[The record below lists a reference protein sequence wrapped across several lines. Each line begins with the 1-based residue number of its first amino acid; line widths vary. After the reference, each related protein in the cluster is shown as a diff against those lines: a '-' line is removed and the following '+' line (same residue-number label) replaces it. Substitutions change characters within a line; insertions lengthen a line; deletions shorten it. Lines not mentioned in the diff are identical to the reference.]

1 MCIFAGTYMWSIANW
16 SNWLKSTRE
25 WWSMGSLPFTARMP
39 PSSYQMFT
47 TSRQQIF
54 DIKHTYSTIHKI
66 TDTVTKHIHT
76 HTDTDNDTEIHTRRA
91 RASNAQNKFD
101 RGYCR
106 NDICIYVRKF
116 MCRLSVVFWIAIF
129 FLLSFNL
136 SFSAV
141 GYLPLCRRPLHLC
154 FTPTIISNFTLHILP

>member
-76 HTDTDNDTEIHTRRA
+76 HTQTQTTTQRYTRDARA
-91 RASNAQNKFD
+91 RAMHRTNLIEDTVEMIYVYMYVNLCVASRSSFELQFFS
-101 RGYCR
+101 CFLSIFLFLPL
-106 NDICIYVRKF
+106 DICRCVAVHFTYV
-116 MCRLSVVFWIAIF
+116 
-129 FLLSFNL
+129 
-136 SFSAV
+136 
-141 GYLPLCRRPLHLC
+141 LHRQ
-154 FTPTIISNFTLHILP
+154 